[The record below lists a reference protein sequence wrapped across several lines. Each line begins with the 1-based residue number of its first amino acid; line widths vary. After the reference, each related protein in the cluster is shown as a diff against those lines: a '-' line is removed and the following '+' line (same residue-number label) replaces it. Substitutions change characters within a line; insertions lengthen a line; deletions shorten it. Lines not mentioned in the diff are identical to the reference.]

1 MNLVPNLHRRHIDQF
16 ELHQNLLALE
26 LEDLGCARGKLHTA
40 IKSLM
45 ANPTVKARQTFKLGQ
60 CTHGCVEPWL

>member
-1 MNLVPNLHRRHIDQF
+1 MNLVPNLQRRHIDQC

-26 LEDLGCARGKLHTA
+26 LEVLGCTRGKLHMA

-45 ANPTVKARQTFKLGQ
+45 ANPAVKARQTFKLGQ
-60 CTHGCVEPWL
+60 CAHGCAEPWL